1 MHSLL
6 KSGLLLLFVLA
17 LGPVSAAPPAPS
29 HSAAPA
35 TAPVTAPLPDYGGRE
50 STPVVVDEAA
60 PSPLAQMGRATE
72 ALVIVLA
79 GIVGVVYALKRFGLV
94 KPGEN
99 GKPAK
104 LALEN
109 FGAFRRNRGDE
120 APGGDSPVTV
130 LSSQTL
136 PGGAMLHVV
145 SIAGKNLLLGV
156 TPQSVST
163 LTEWPAAAGMSA
175 DEAAS
180 FEEYLTR
187 ADSSPTVGSSLAA
200 ANARLRSLMGRPPTE
215 ENL

>member
-1 MHSLL
+1 MRLRL
-6 KSGLLLLFVLA
+6 KIGLVLFLFSA
-17 LGPVSAAPPAPS
+17 IGPVSAAPPVQP
-29 HSAAPA
+29 APA
-35 TAPVTAPLPDYGGRE
+35 SSALPDYGGRE
-50 STPVVVDEAA
+50 SAPVTVDETA

-72 ALVIVLA
+72 ALIIVLA
-79 GIVGVVYALKRFGLV
+79 GVVGVVYALKRFGLV

-109 FGAFRRNRGDE
+109 FGAFRRNRVE
-120 APGGDSPVTV
+120 AATGGDMPVTV

-145 SIAGKNLLLGV
+145 SVAGKNLLLGV

-163 LTEWPAAAGMSA
+163 LTEWPASEGISA
-175 DEAAS
+175 NGSS

-187 ADSSPTVGSSLAA
+187 ADSPPTVGSTLAA

>member
-1 MHSLL
+1 MRLRL
-6 KSGLLLLFVLA
+6 KIGCLLFLLA
-17 LGPVSAAPPAPS
+17 LGPVSAAPPN
-29 HSAAPA
+29 APA
-35 TAPVTAPLPDYGGRE
+35 PAASTLPDYGGRE
-50 STPVVVDEAA
+50 SAPVTVDETA

-109 FGAFRRNRGDE
+109 FAAFRRNRSAAATGE
-120 APGGDSPVTV
+120 NSPVTV

-145 SIAGKNLLLGV
+145 SVAGRNLLLGV

-163 LTEWPAAAGMSA
+163 LTEWPAAEEVNVDDS
-175 DEAAS
+175 AS

-187 ADSSPTVGSSLAA
+187 ADGPPTVGSSLAA

>member
-6 KSGLLLLFVLA
+6 KSGLLLVFLLA
-17 LGPVSAAPPAPS
+17 LGPVSAA
-29 HSAAPA
+29 APA
-35 TAPVTAPLPDYGGRE
+35 SPHSTAPASSPLPDYGGRE

-109 FGAFRRNRGDE
+109 FGAFRRSRGDG
-120 APGGDSPVTV
+120 AVGDESPVTV

-145 SIAGKNLLLGV
+145 SVAGKNLLLGV

-163 LTEWPAAAGMSA
+163 LTEWPAAEGVSA
-175 DEAAS
+175 DGAS

-187 ADSSPTVGSSLAA
+187 ADSPPTVGSTLAA

>member
-6 KSGLLLLFVLA
+6 KSGLLLVFLLA

-35 TAPVTAPLPDYGGRE
+35 AAPLPDYGGRE

-79 GIVGVVYALKRFGLV
+79 GIVGAVYALKRFGLV

-109 FGAFRRNRGDE
+109 FGAFRRNRSDE

-130 LSSQTL
+130 LSSQAL

-145 SIAGKNLLLGV
+145 SVAGKNLLLGV

-163 LTEWPAAAGMSA
+163 LTEWPAAEGVSA
-175 DEAAS
+175 DGAS

-187 ADSSPTVGSSLAA
+187 ADSPPTVGSTLAA

-215 ENL
+215 DNL

>member
-6 KSGLLLLFVLA
+6 KSGLLLVFLLA
-17 LGPVSAAPPAPS
+17 LGPVSAA
-29 HSAAPA
+29 APA
-35 TAPVTAPLPDYGGRE
+35 SPHSTAPASSQLPDYGGRE

-109 FGAFRRNRGDE
+109 FGAFRRSRGDG
-120 APGGDSPVTV
+120 AGGDESPVTV

-145 SIAGKNLLLGV
+145 SVAGKNLLLGV

-163 LTEWPAAAGMSA
+163 LTEWPAAEGVSA
-175 DEAAS
+175 DGAS

-187 ADSSPTVGSSLAA
+187 ADSPPTVGSTLAA

-215 ENL
+215 DNL

>member
-6 KSGLLLLFVLA
+6 KSGLLLLFVLT
-17 LGPVSAAPPAPS
+17 LGPVSAAPPAS
-29 HSAAPA
+29 IHSTVPAMAPA
-35 TAPVTAPLPDYGGRE
+35 AAPLPDYGGRE

-109 FGAFRRNRGDE
+109 FGAFRRSRGDG
-120 APGGDSPVTV
+120 AAGDESPVMV

-163 LTEWPAAAGMSA
+163 LTEWPAAAGMSS

>member
-6 KSGLLLLFVLA
+6 KSGLLLVFLLA

-35 TAPVTAPLPDYGGRE
+35 SAPLPDYGGRE

-79 GIVGVVYALKRFGLV
+79 GIVGAVYALKRFGLV

-109 FGAFRRNRGDE
+109 FGAFRRNRSDE

-163 LTEWPAAAGMSA
+163 LTEWPAAEGVSA
-175 DEAAS
+175 DGAS

-187 ADSSPTVGSSLAA
+187 ADSPPTVGSTLAA

>member
-1 MHSLL
+1 MHLLL
-6 KSGLLLLFVLA
+6 KSSLLLILFLA
-17 LGPVSAAPPAPS
+17 LGPVSAAPPASS
-29 HSAAPA
+29 HSFAPPS
-35 TAPVTAPLPDYGGRE
+35 TPLPDYGGRE
-50 STPVVVDEAA
+50 SAPVAVDEAA

-79 GIVGVVYALKRFGLV
+79 GIVGAVYALKRFGLV

-104 LALEN
+104 LALEL
-109 FGAFRRNRGDE
+109 GAFRRNRG
-120 APGGDSPVTV
+120 APAAGDASPVTV
-130 LSSQTL
+130 LSSQVL

-145 SIAGKNLLLGV
+145 SVAGKNLLLGV

-163 LTEWPAAAGMSA
+163 LTEWPASAGMSA

-187 ADSSPTVGSSLAA
+187 ADSPPTVGSSLAA

>member
-1 MHSLL
+1 MRLRL
-6 KSGLLLLFVLA
+6 KIGLVFFLFSA
-17 LGPVSAAPPAPS
+17 IGPLSAAPPT
-29 HSAAPA
+29 APA
-35 TAPVTAPLPDYGGRE
+35 PAAATLPDYGGRE
-50 STPVVVDEAA
+50 SAPVTADETA

-79 GIVGVVYALKRFGLV
+79 GIVAVVYALKRFGLV

-109 FGAFRRNRGDE
+109 FAAFRRNRSAAAAGE
-120 APGGDSPVTV
+120 DSPVTV

-145 SIAGKNLLLGV
+145 SVAGKNLLLGV
-156 TPQSVST
+156 TPQSVSA
-163 LTEWPAAAGMSA
+163 LTEWPAAAEN
-175 DEAAS
+175 DPNAAL

-187 ADSSPTVGSSLAA
+187 ADGPQTVGSSLAA

>member
-6 KSGLLLLFVLA
+6 KSGLLLDFLLA
-17 LGPVSAAPPAPS
+17 LGPVSAA
-29 HSAAPA
+29 APA
-35 TAPVTAPLPDYGGRE
+35 SPHSTLPATAPLPDYGGRE

-79 GIVGVVYALKRFGLV
+79 GIVGAVYALKRFGLV

-109 FGAFRRNRGDE
+109 FGAFRRSRGAVMTGD
-120 APGGDSPVTV
+120 DSPVMV
-130 LSSQTL
+130 LSSQAL

-163 LTEWPAAAGMSA
+163 LTEWPAAAGVSA
-175 DEAAS
+175 DGA
-180 FEEYLTR
+180 
-187 ADSSPTVGSSLAA
+187 
-200 ANARLRSLMGRPPTE
+200 
-215 ENL
+215 

>member
-6 KSGLLLLFVLA
+6 KSGLLLVFLLA
-17 LGPVSAAPPAPS
+17 LGPVSAAAPASPHSTPPA
-29 HSAAPA
+29 A
-35 TAPVTAPLPDYGGRE
+35 APLPDYGGRE

-79 GIVGVVYALKRFGLV
+79 GIVGAVYALKRFGLV

-109 FGAFRRNRGDE
+109 FGAFRRSRGDG
-120 APGGDSPVTV
+120 AVGDESPVTV

-145 SIAGKNLLLGV
+145 SVAGKNLLLGV

-163 LTEWPAAAGMSA
+163 LTEWPAAEGVSA
-175 DEAAS
+175 DGAS

-187 ADSSPTVGSSLAA
+187 ADSPPTVGSTLAA

-215 ENL
+215 DNL

>member
-6 KSGLLLLFVLA
+6 KSGLLLVFLLV

-29 HSAAPA
+29 HPAAPA
-35 TAPVTAPLPDYGGRE
+35 AAPLPDYGGRE

-60 PSPLAQMGRATE
+60 PSPLAQMGRATD

-109 FGAFRRNRGDE
+109 FGAFRRNRSDE

-145 SIAGKNLLLGV
+145 SVAGKNLLLGV

-163 LTEWPAAAGMSA
+163 LTEWPAAEGVSA
-175 DEAAS
+175 DGAS

-187 ADSSPTVGSSLAA
+187 ADSPPTVGSTLAA

-215 ENL
+215 DNL

>member
-6 KSGLLLLFVLA
+6 KSGFLLLFLVA
-17 LGPVSAAPPAPS
+17 LGPVSAASPAPS

-35 TAPVTAPLPDYGGRE
+35 SAPLPDYGGRE

-99 GKPAK
+99 GKPSK

-109 FGAFRRNRGDE
+109 FGAFRRSHGTV
-120 APGGDSPVTV
+120 GSGVDSPVTV

-136 PGGAMLHVV
+136 HGGAMLHVV
-145 SIAGKNLLLGV
+145 SVAGRNLLLGV

-163 LTEWPAAAGMSA
+163 LTEWPALGGVSA
-175 DEAAS
+175 DGAS
-180 FEEYLTR
+180 FEEYLSR
-187 ADSSPTVGSSLAA
+187 ADSPPTVGSSLAA

>member
-6 KSGLLLLFVLA
+6 KSGLLLVFLLA
-17 LGPVSAAPPAPS
+17 LGPVSAA
-29 HSAAPA
+29 APA
-35 TAPVTAPLPDYGGRE
+35 SPHSTAPASSPLPDYGGRE

-109 FGAFRRNRGDE
+109 FGASRRSRGDG
-120 APGGDSPVTV
+120 AAGDESPVMV
-130 LSSQTL
+130 ISSQTL

-163 LTEWPAAAGMSA
+163 LTEWPAAEGVSA
-175 DEAAS
+175 DGAS

-187 ADSSPTVGSSLAA
+187 ADSPPTVGSTLAA

-215 ENL
+215 DNL